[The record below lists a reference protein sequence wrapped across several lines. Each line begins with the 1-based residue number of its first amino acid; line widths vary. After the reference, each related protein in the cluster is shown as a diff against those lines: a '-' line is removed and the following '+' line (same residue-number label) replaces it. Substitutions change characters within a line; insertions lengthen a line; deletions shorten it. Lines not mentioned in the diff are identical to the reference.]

1 MSGFIAIYNTD
12 DRPVQPRLLSSL
24 VDSLKHRGPDKQQIW
39 VDGKIGLGHALFKT
53 TYEAEYENQPA
64 TIDNKVWITCS
75 ARIDDRKNLVNKL
88 GMKRE
93 IDLTKT
99 PDSELILHAYRT
111 WGEDCLEHLLGD
123 FAFVIWDNRD
133 KKLFCARDRFGMRQL
148 YFTHTNNS
156 FILCNSLNTIRQYPQ
171 VSKKLNDKAIA
182 GFLLFGDHT
191 WLDKSLTVYEKITSL
206 LPAHKLIFSN
216 GKVEI
221 ERYWDIPSD
230 LPLLRYRNR
239 SDYLEHFR
247 DIFKTAIKDRLR
259 NSSIAI
265 SMSGGMDSSSI
276 AAMANGIIKENKNDK
291 TKLQAVTSV
300 YDRLFASSNERYY
313 AGMVSKHLNIPI
325 DYLPADDYP
334 FFEQFSPATRPLEIY
349 NPTYWLDFEKTVTS
363 YSRVLLTGEAGDNL
377 LSYSPAIHSLT
388 ETNPVKLLNDLFV
401 LRKKYGKTPGLGLR
415 TFVNKKILRQNSTFS
430 AYPLPDWL
438 NPEFKTDLNIASL
451 WDEVHGRKQYKLHQR
466 HPNAYNSLLNPEWN
480 TDDKYMK
487 TDYTPAERRDPFLD
501 LRLVEFLFSLPST
514 PWFFQKHILR
524 ESMKAYLPHEITN
537 RPKTYLGNM
546 HTEIINEPS
555 LKGIDNWEEAME
567 LSSYIS
573 REKYPILHSS
583 NLDENSLYVNL
594 RVLLLN
600 EWLKDYSN

>member
-1 MSGFIAIYNTD
+1 MSGFVAIYNID
-12 DRPVQPRLLSSL
+12 SQPVQPRLLSSL
-24 VDSLKHRGPDKQQIW
+24 LESLKYRGPDKQKIW
-39 VDGKIGLGHALFKT
+39 IDGSIGLGHALFKT

-75 ARIDDRKNLVNKL
+75 ARIDDRENLVNKL

-111 WGEDCLEHLLGD
+111 WGEDCLKHLLGD

-206 LPAHKLIFSN
+206 LPAHKLIFFN

-239 SDYLEHFR
+239 SDYLEHFQ

-300 YDRLFASSNERYY
+300 YNRLFASSNERYY
-313 AGMVSKHLNIPI
+313 AGIVSKHLNIPI

-334 FFEQFSPATRPLEIY
+334 FFEQFSLTTRPLEIY

-377 LSYSPAIHSLT
+377 LSYSPAIHSLA

-415 TFVNKKILRQNSTFS
+415 TFVKKKILRQNSTFF
-430 AYPLPDWL
+430 AYPFPNWL

-480 TDDKYMK
+480 TDDNYMK
-487 TDYTPAERRDPFLD
+487 TDFTLAERRDPFLD

-524 ESMKAYLPHEITN
+524 ESMKAYLPPEITN
-537 RPKTYLGNM
+537 RPKTCLGNM

-555 LKGIDNWEEAME
+555 LKGIDNREEAME

-583 NLDENSLYVNL
+583 NLDGNSLYVNL